1 MGVLEQH
8 CYVRAWI
15 IDLRRCTKLFGVHH
29 WKSSGRNR
37 LIWHFV
43 RKHCFDGL
51 YYPTSPTARIP
62 GCHGCCD
69 HGFVN
74 YWPTHRRGFHDK
86 IDLEMVCAAVST
98 YLLSS
103 ILILLRCFFINLPV
117 GALTILLTVWFL
129 GTKRYGP
136 LGVDSEEAEA
146 KLSLRE
152 KLDRLDPIGSLF
164 FLPGIVC
171 LLLALEWGGSKYPWS
186 NARIIVLFVVFGL
199 LIIGFSIVQ
208 FWKQENATLPPRIL
222 KYRSVTAASFFAFC
236 ISGGMTLIVYFLPTW
251 FQAIQGVDA
260 LESGIRTLPLII
272 SLLVAS
278 IISGGLTSTIGYYT
292 PFLILCAMVMA
303 IGGGLMTTF
312 KVHSPKAVWI
322 GFQICF
328 GFGIGLGQQ
337 QAGLAAQT
345 VLPSKDVSTGV
356 ALKFF
361 GQSLGGAIFVTVGQS
376 VLSNKLVKNLTKI
389 SGLIESHPGFDPGQ
403 IVSLGALELKEYF
416 GPQYSD
422 AVILAF
428 NNSLDSVFQVGMI
441 VSCFALVGAL
451 LVEWKS
457 IKGMKLKKPAP
468 G

>member
-1 MGVLEQH
+1 M
-8 CYVRAWI
+8 
-15 IDLRRCTKLFGVHH
+15 
-29 WKSSGRNR
+29 
-37 LIWHFV
+37 IW
-43 RKHCFDGL
+43 
-51 YYPTSPTARIP
+51 P
-62 GCHGCCD
+62 
-69 HGFVN
+69 
-74 YWPTHRRGFHDK
+74 
-86 IDLEMVCAAVST
+86 
-98 YLLSS
+98 
-103 ILILLRCFFINLPV
+103 RCFFINLPV

-129 GTKRYGP
+129 RTTRYGP

-152 KLDRLDPIGSLF
+152 KVDRLDPIGSIC

-186 NARIIVLFVVFGL
+186 NARIIVLFVLFGL

-208 FWKQENATLPPRIL
+208 IWKQENATLPPRIL
-222 KYRSVTAASFFAFC
+222 RYRSVTAASFFAFC

-292 PFLILCAMVMA
+292 PFLILCAIIMA

-376 VLSNKLVKNLTKI
+376 VLSNKLVENLTKI
-389 SGLIESHPGFDPGQ
+389 SGLMASHPGFNPSQ
-403 IVSLGALELKEYF
+403 IVSLGALELKDFF

-422 AVILAF
+422 AVISAF

-441 VSCFALVGAL
+441 VSCLALVGAL

-457 IKGMKLKKPAP
+457 IKGMELQKPAP